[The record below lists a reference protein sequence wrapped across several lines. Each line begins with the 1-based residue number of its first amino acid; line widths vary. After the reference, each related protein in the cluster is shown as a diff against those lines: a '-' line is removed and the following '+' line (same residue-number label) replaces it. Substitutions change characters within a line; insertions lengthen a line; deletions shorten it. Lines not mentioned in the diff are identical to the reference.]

1 MVFSIRIAKK
11 VGFRLMSFITMSI
24 FALSI
29 YLSSLTTNFYSFLI
43 LYAAVPGAMV
53 GFGYLIPTYCL
64 MQYFPRH
71 S

>member
-1 MVFSIRIAKK
+1 
-11 VGFRLMSFITMSI
+11 MSFITMSI